1 MTAKGGIFLRKNIL
15 AICDEEQD
23 YASHFLDYLSR
34 NGGREN
40 FPFEVRVF
48 TERESWEHFLKQNSV
63 SVLLVSQPFYERYA
77 EGWESG
83 QVIVLA
89 EGGEGRRESS
99 GSKSISPWRQWSE
112 GFLNFPRSG
121 GFFPRQPVWGS
132 GRE

>member
-1 MTAKGGIFLRKNIL
+1 MNDEIRKLRQRIFLTAKGGIFLRKNIL

-34 NGGREN
+34 NGEREN

-48 TERESWEHFLKQNSV
+48 TERESWEHFLKQNSA

-77 EGWESG
+77 EGWEAG

-89 EGGEGRRESS
+89 AVSYTHLDVYKRQLCS
-99 GSKSISPWRQWSE
+99 GI
-112 GFLNFPRSG
+112 
-121 GFFPRQPVWGS
+121 
-132 GRE
+132 

>member
-77 EGWESG
+77 EGWEAG

-89 EGGEGRRESS
+89 EGGEGPPGEEA
-99 GSKSISPWRQWSE
+99 PA
-112 GFLNFPRSG
+112 PRKVQEP
-121 GFFPRQPVWGS
+121 F
-132 GRE
+132 